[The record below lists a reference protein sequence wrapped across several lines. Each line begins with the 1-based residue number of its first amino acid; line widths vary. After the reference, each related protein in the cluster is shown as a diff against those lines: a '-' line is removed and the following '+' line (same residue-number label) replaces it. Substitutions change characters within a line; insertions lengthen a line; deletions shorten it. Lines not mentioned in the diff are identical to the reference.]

1 MAKYCIKC
9 GKALPEGVEI
19 CPDCN
24 VTAQP
29 GNDAALFTMMTAETE
44 VWKDSGEE
52 ERKRE
57 RVKALR
63 RNKRKIAI
71 GSAAA
76 VLVLIGVFLGLYMNP
91 SAQVARALK
100 NGEYERARSL
110 YTEKLADSQP
120 SAQVEKALVNAANAV
135 MDSYSRHEM
144 DEAQARSAMGSL
156 SAFGDFTKELLGDTL
171 LGMESLYDS
180 QNSFSQ
186 GELLLQSGDYLAAC
200 VRFMTVSESDSMYE
214 QAQEKVQECFDAFS
228 QEILSKAG
236 AFIIEDDYVSAIKTL
251 REGDA
256 KLQELDTFSESIDVK
271 LQECLELYVS
281 RVLTEAKEKAD
292 ALDYY
297 GAAELIRVCVEDF
310 GFSTEELENA
320 MLNYKLMGDEKI
332 AQDAIAKGYELYDS
346 MHYADA
352 FLTMDS
358 ALEDLPEGNARDTLI
373 ASISDMEELFVFD
386 MLAAADEIYGG
397 DRANLPDAI
406 AKMERAYAI
415 RELSQ
420 IKEKGEELEQYLP
433 FELVNRDYIAKEG
446 EIFRSN
452 TDFESLNGV
461 KFKNW
466 LWGRNESSVTFKLD
480 GKYDVFEAVFAL
492 RRESEDEPRTGWFEL
507 WCDGELVYT
516 AEELSHESEELAVAV
531 SVDVQGVQELKIVF
545 FCDYESSSA
554 ENGYSYHGLCRAEAL
569 KNQ

>member
-24 VTAQP
+24 VSSQP

-52 ERKRE
+52 ERRQARAKL
-57 RVKALR
+57 LR
-63 RNKRKIAI
+63 SNKKKIAI
-71 GSAAA
+71 ISGSALLLA
-76 VLVLIGVFLGLYMNP
+76 VAVFLGVFFQP
-91 SAQVARALK
+91 SAVVARALNK
-100 NGEYERARSL
+100 GEYERARSI
-110 YTEKLADSQP
+110 YSEKLYDSEP
-120 SAQVEKALVNAANAV
+120 SGQVCKALSKAAQSIL
-135 MDSYSRHEM
+135 DSYSRHEI
-144 DEAQARSAMGSL
+144 DEAQAKSAMGSL
-156 SAFGDFTKELLGDTL
+156 TAFGDFTHELLGDTL
-171 LGMESLYDS
+171 LSMEELYDS
-180 QNSFSQ
+180 QNRF
-186 GELLLQSGDYLAAC
+186 GNAELLFQAGDYLAAC
-200 VRFMTVSESDSMYE
+200 VNFMAVAQGDSLYE
-214 QAQEKVQECFDAFS
+214 QAQEKVQECFDAYS
-228 QEILSKAG
+228 REILSQAG
-236 AFIIEDDYVSAIKTL
+236 AFIIEDDYISAIKIL

-256 KLQELDTFSESIDVK
+256 KLQELDTFSQSIDDK
-271 LQECLELYVS
+271 LAECTELYFS
-281 RVLTEAKEKAD
+281 RVMTEAKEKAD

-297 GAAELIRVCVEDF
+297 GAAEVIRVCVVDH
-310 GFSTEELENA
+310 GFSNDELIAAMEN
-320 MLNYKLMGDEKI
+320 YILMGDEKI
-332 AQDAIAKGYELYDS
+332 ANDAIAKGFELYDG

-352 FLTMDS
+352 FQTLDS
-358 ALEDLPEGNARDTLI
+358 ALESLPEGNAYDTLA
-373 ASISDMEELFVFD
+373 ASISDMEEQFVDD

-415 RELSQ
+415 RELSP

-433 FELVNRDYIAKEG
+433 FELVNRDYFAKEG

-452 TDFESLNGV
+452 TDFESLADI

-466 LWGRNESSVTFKLD
+466 LWGRNESSVSFKLD
-480 GKYDVFEAVFAL
+480 GKYDVFEAVFAI
-492 RRESEDEPRTGWFEL
+492 RRESEDEPMTGWFEL

-531 SVDVQGVQELKIVF
+531 SVDVKGVQEMKIVF

>member
-9 GKALPEGVEI
+9 GKALPDGVEI

-24 VTAQP
+24 VGTQS

-57 RVKALR
+57 RAKALR
-63 RNKRKIAI
+63 RNKNKIII

-76 VLVLIGVFLGLYMNP
+76 FVVVLGIFLGVFFHP
-91 SAQVARALK
+91 SAVVTRALNK
-100 NGEYERARSL
+100 GEYERARSI
-110 YTEKLADSQP
+110 YSEKLSDYAP
-120 SAQVEKALVNAANAV
+120 SGQVQKALSKAAQSIL
-135 MDSYSRHEM
+135 DRYSRHEI
-144 DEAQARSAMGSL
+144 DEAQARSSMGSL
-156 SAFGDFTKELLGDTL
+156 TAFGDFTYDLLGDTL
-171 LGMESLYDS
+171 LGMEQLYDS
-180 QNSFSQ
+180 QSSMND
-186 GELLLQSGDYLAAC
+186 GDLLFQAGDYLAAC
-200 VRFMTVSESDSMYE
+200 VRYMAVTEDDSGYE
-214 QAQEKVQECFDAFS
+214 QAQEKIQSCFDAYS
-228 QEILSKAG
+228 QEVLSQAG
-236 AFIIEDDYVSAIKTL
+236 AFIIEDDYVSAIKIL

-256 KLQELDTFSESIDVK
+256 KLQELDTFSESIDSK
-271 LQECLELYVS
+271 LVECTELYFG
-281 RVLTEAKEKAD
+281 RVMTEAREKAD

-297 GAAELIRVCVEDF
+297 GAAEVIRICVVDN
-310 GFSTEELENA
+310 GFSNDELIAAMEN
-320 MLNYKLMGDEKI
+320 YILMGDDKV
-332 AQDAIAKGYELYDS
+332 ANDAIAAGFELYNK

-352 FLTMDS
+352 FLTLDT
-358 ALEDLPEGNARDTLI
+358 ALESLPEGNAYDTLA
-373 ASISDMEELFVFD
+373 ASISDMEEQFIAD
-386 MLAAADEIYGG
+386 MFAAADEIYGG

-415 RELSQ
+415 RELSP
-420 IKEKGEELEQYLP
+420 IKEKGEDLEQYLP
-433 FELVNRDYIAKEG
+433 FELVNSDYIAKEG

-452 TDFESLNGV
+452 TAFESLADI

-466 LWGRNESSVTFKLD
+466 LWGRNESSVSFKLD
-480 GKYDVFEAVFAL
+480 GNYDVFEAVFAL
-492 RRESEDEPRTGWFEL
+492 RRESEEPMSGYFEV

-516 AEELSHESEELAVAV
+516 AEELNHESEELAVAV
-531 SVDVQGVQELKIVF
+531 SVDVKGVQELKIVF